1 MASAIKQADSSN
13 PHQATPICSITV
25 DTQLNRPVGYC
36 RYRQSELVHA
46 RWAMLG
52 VAGVLGQEI
61 LRPDVFWYE
70 AGLPQNL
77 PGPFQNINMGGL
89 LAWEFLLMHWVEV
102 RRWQDYKNFGSVN
115 EVRHWRWAASSSS
128 SRVQGNCKQGSCNGR
143 GQKTLRS
150 LRGVDWVMMGAAE
163 MAITA

>member
-1 MASAIKQADSSN
+1 
-13 PHQATPICSITV
+13 
-25 DTQLNRPVGYC
+25 
-36 RYRQSELVHA
+36 VHA

-115 EVRHWRWAASSSS
+115 EVRSASFGGHACAD
-128 SRVQGNCKQGSCNGR
+128 RALICC
-143 GQKTLRS
+143 
-150 LRGVDWVMMGAAE
+150 
-163 MAITA
+163 